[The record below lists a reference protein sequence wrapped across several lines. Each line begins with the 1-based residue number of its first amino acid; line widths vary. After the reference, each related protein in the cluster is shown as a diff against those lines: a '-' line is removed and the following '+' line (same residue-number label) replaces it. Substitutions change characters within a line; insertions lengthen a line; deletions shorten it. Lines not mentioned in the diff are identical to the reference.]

1 MTTKRDYAA
10 SITTKGLDGTGLTE
24 DVARKLYSRRGRKAM
39 AVVELVVDETSDK
52 RDGTHKVALAIA
64 GLELV
69 LDHTDIENHLRDL
82 QQTIYANRQRADGQ
96 MAIDEQLGGERTV
109 ADVLASG
116 KSHRP
121 HPFIVVDASVE
132 NPICDVCG
140 GIEASA
146 VHSTQDVLEGPDG
159 DESDDVGDD
168 DSPHA
173 YQPKTPGA
181 KPGDGYGLSCVVC
194 GRHEDEPGNG
204 HVQALA
210 SIDDDP
216 DGVEVTGNAEP
227 DEWAYDGPEGT
238 ATTIPDPF
246 TAPA

>member
-109 ADVLASG
+109 EDVLSSG
-116 KSHRP
+116 RSHRP

-146 VHSTQDVLEGPDG
+146 VHSTQQLI
-159 DESDDVGDD
+159 SDAQDD
-168 DSPHA
+168 DSEGPLPDLPDSA
-173 YQPKTPGA
+173 YA
-181 KPGDGYGLSCVVC
+181 
-194 GRHEDEPGNG
+194 ED
-204 HVQALA
+204 
-210 SIDDDP
+210 
-216 DGVEVTGNAEP
+216 AEP
-227 DEWAYDGPEGT
+227 LDDQNDDHDDSDAEPWEYDQPEGQP
-238 ATTIPDPF
+238 TTIPDPF
-246 TAPA
+246 TTPAGA

>member
-109 ADVLASG
+109 EDVLSSG
-116 KSHRP
+116 RSHRP

-140 GIEASA
+140 GIDASA
-146 VHSTQDVLEGPDG
+146 VHSTQDVLDQPDDPENPAEPALDTEGFDEQNQIDDERAEEAAAAIDEAYDEFDG
-159 DESDDVGDD
+159 
-168 DSPHA
+168 PHA
-173 YQPKTPGA
+173 YDAGPDDVCQC
-181 KPGDGYGLSCVVC
+181 GLPFEHDV
-194 GRHEDEPGNG
+194 H
-204 HVQALA
+204 
-210 SIDDDP
+210 
-216 DGVEVTGNAEP
+216 
-227 DEWAYDGPEGT
+227 
-238 ATTIPDPF
+238 ATTHPLTAVPDPF

>member
-109 ADVLASG
+109 EDVLSSG
-116 KSHRP
+116 RSHRP

-146 VHSTQDVLEGPDG
+146 VHSTQELISDAQDDDG
-159 DESDDVGDD
+159 DGPLPDLD
-168 DSPHA
+168 DSA
-173 YQPKTPGA
+173 YA
-181 KPGDGYGLSCVVC
+181 
-194 GRHEDEPGNG
+194 ED
-204 HVQALA
+204 
-210 SIDDDP
+210 
-216 DGVEVTGNAEP
+216 AEP
-227 DEWAYDGPEGT
+227 IDEQDADENEPAEPWEYDQPEGT
-238 ATTIPDPF
+238 QPASTVADPF
-246 TAPA
+246 TTPAGA

>member
-109 ADVLASG
+109 EDVLSSG
-116 KSHRP
+116 RSHRP

-146 VHSTQDVLEGPDG
+146 VHSTQELISDAQNDGGDGPLPELDDSAYAEDAEPLDEQDADDEQDG
-159 DESDDVGDD
+159 DE
-168 DSPHA
+168 PE
-173 YQPKTPGA
+173 K
-181 KPGDGYGLSCVVC
+181 
-194 GRHEDEPGNG
+194 
-204 HVQALA
+204 
-210 SIDDDP
+210 
-216 DGVEVTGNAEP
+216 
-227 DEWAYDGPEGT
+227 WAYDEPEGT
-238 ATTIPDPF
+238 QPASTVADPF
-246 TAPA
+246 TTPAGA

>member
-69 LDHTDIENHLRDL
+69 LDNADIENHLRDL

-146 VHSTQDVLEGPDG
+146 VHSTQDILDEPD
-159 DESDDVGDD
+159 DEDD
-168 DSPHA
+168 DEARADVEAEQDLIAEEWVDSQH
-173 YQPKTPGA
+173 
-181 KPGDGYGLSCVVC
+181 GDAPEA
-194 GRHEDEPGNG
+194 EDPWEYP
-204 HVQALA
+204 AA
-210 SIDDDP
+210 
-216 DGVEVTGNAEP
+216 
-227 DEWAYDGPEGT
+227 EGT
-238 ATTIPDPF
+238 QPAATVPDPF
-246 TAPA
+246 AAPATT

>member
-109 ADVLASG
+109 EDVLSSG
-116 KSHRP
+116 RSHRP
-121 HPFIVVDASVE
+121 HPFIVVDASVD

-146 VHSTQDVLEGPDG
+146 VHSTQELI
-159 DESDDVGDD
+159 SDAQDD
-168 DSPHA
+168 DSEGPLPELDDSA
-173 YQPKTPGA
+173 YA
-181 KPGDGYGLSCVVC
+181 
-194 GRHEDEPGNG
+194 ED
-204 HVQALA
+204 
-210 SIDDDP
+210 
-216 DGVEVTGNAEP
+216 AEP
-227 DEWAYDGPEGT
+227 LNDQNDDQDRDDSDAEPWEYEQPEGQPT
-238 ATTIPDPF
+238 TTIADPF
-246 TAPA
+246 TTPAGA

>member
-109 ADVLASG
+109 EDVLSSG
-116 KSHRP
+116 RSHRP

-146 VHSTQDVLEGPDG
+146 VHSTQELI
-159 DESDDVGDD
+159 SDAQDD
-168 DSPHA
+168 DSEGPLPELDGSA
-173 YQPKTPGA
+173 YA
-181 KPGDGYGLSCVVC
+181 
-194 GRHEDEPGNG
+194 ED
-204 HVQALA
+204 
-210 SIDDDP
+210 
-216 DGVEVTGNAEP
+216 AEP
-227 DEWAYDGPEGT
+227 LDDHNDDQDRDDSDAEPWEYGQPEGQPT
-238 ATTIPDPF
+238 NTIADPF
-246 TAPA
+246 TAPAGA

>member
-69 LDHTDIENHLRDL
+69 LDHADIENHLRDL

-116 KSHRP
+116 KPHRP
-121 HPFIVVDASVE
+121 HPFIADDMSKE
-132 NPICDVCG
+132 TPICDICG

-146 VHSTQDVLEGPDG
+146 VHSTQEILGQEGEHEPDG
-159 DESDDVGDD
+159 TDGPLPDLP
-168 DSPHA
+168 DSA
-173 YQPKTPGA
+173 YP
-181 KPGDGYGLSCVVC
+181 
-194 GRHEDEPGNG
+194 EDAVPLED
-204 HVQALA
+204 QD
-210 SIDDDP
+210 S
-216 DGVEVTGNAEP
+216 NAEP
-227 DEWAYDGPEGT
+227 WEYDSPEGT
-238 ATTIPDPF
+238 TQPPSTVADPF
-246 TAPA
+246 QPASS

>member
-109 ADVLASG
+109 ADVLSSG
-116 KSHRP
+116 RSHRP

-146 VHSTQDVLEGPDG
+146 VHSTQELISDAQDNDG
-159 DESDDVGDD
+159 DGPLPDLPDSAYAEDAEPLDDQNDDHD
-168 DSPHA
+168 DSDAEPWE
-173 YQPKTPGA
+173 Y
-181 KPGDGYGLSCVVC
+181 
-194 GRHEDEPGNG
+194 DEPEG
-204 HVQALA
+204 QPDA
-210 SIDDDP
+210 ST
-216 DGVEVTGNAEP
+216 VA
-227 DEWAYDGPEGT
+227 
-238 ATTIPDPF
+238 DPF
-246 TAPA
+246 TTPAGA

>member
-109 ADVLASG
+109 EDVLSSG
-116 KSHRP
+116 RSHRP

-146 VHSTQDVLEGPDG
+146 VHSTQELISDAQDDDG
-159 DESDDVGDD
+159 DGALPELPDSAYDEDADPLGDQNDDHD
-168 DSPHA
+168 DS
-173 YQPKTPGA
+173 
-181 KPGDGYGLSCVVC
+181 D
-194 GRHEDEPGNG
+194 
-204 HVQALA
+204 
-210 SIDDDP
+210 
-216 DGVEVTGNAEP
+216 AEP
-227 DEWAYDGPEGT
+227 WEYDQPEGT
-238 ATTIPDPF
+238 TTAPTVADPF
-246 TAPA
+246 TTPAGA

>member
-109 ADVLASG
+109 EDVLSSG
-116 KSHRP
+116 RSHRP

-146 VHSTQDVLEGPDG
+146 VHSTQELISDAQDDDTEGPLPDL
-159 DESDDVGDD
+159 D
-168 DSPHA
+168 DSA
-173 YQPKTPGA
+173 YA
-181 KPGDGYGLSCVVC
+181 
-194 GRHEDEPGNG
+194 ED
-204 HVQALA
+204 
-210 SIDDDP
+210 
-216 DGVEVTGNAEP
+216 AEP
-227 DEWAYDGPEGT
+227 LDDQNDDQDRDDNTEKWAYDQPEGQPT
-238 ATTIPDPF
+238 TTIADPF
-246 TAPA
+246 TTPAGA

>member
-109 ADVLASG
+109 EDVLSSG
-116 KSHRP
+116 RSHRP

-146 VHSTQDVLEGPDG
+146 VHSTQELI
-159 DESDDVGDD
+159 SDAQDD
-168 DSPHA
+168 DSEGPLPELDDSA
-173 YQPKTPGA
+173 YA
-181 KPGDGYGLSCVVC
+181 
-194 GRHEDEPGNG
+194 EDAEPLDE
-204 HVQALA
+204 Q
-210 SIDDDP
+210 DDDQ
-216 DGVEVTGNAEP
+216 DRDVAEP
-227 DEWAYDGPEGT
+227 WEYDQPEGQPAAST
-238 ATTIPDPF
+238 VTDPF
-246 TAPA
+246 TTPAGA

>member
-24 DVARKLYSRRGRKAM
+24 DIARKLYSRRGRKAM

-69 LDHTDIENHLRDL
+69 LDHPDIENHLRDL

-96 MAIDEQLGGERTV
+96 MAIDESLGGERTV

-132 NPICDVCG
+132 TPICDVCG
-140 GIEASA
+140 GIEPSA
-146 VHSTQDVLEGPDG
+146 VHSTQEVLPDDAMDDEDDQEAEDDTEPYVDTEGDFDDYDADPDHQG
-159 DESDDVGDD
+159 
-168 DSPHA
+168 PHA
-173 YQPKTPGA
+173 YDAGPDDVCQC
-181 KPGDGYGLSCVVC
+181 GL
-194 GRHEDEPGNG
+194 GFEDDIHRYAGETG
-204 HVQALA
+204 LA
-210 SIDDDP
+210 A
-216 DGVEVTGNAEP
+216 V
-227 DEWAYDGPEGT
+227 
-238 ATTIPDPF
+238 PDPF
-246 TAPA
+246 TPTPA